1 MTEARREER
10 QAFWNEL
17 NNALNGS
24 RISAKSPKPGCADIR
39 YEGIQSCIKVEGNLS
54 SKGEHPCLSK
64 IWIKFT
70 DNDINLRNQRA
81 NDLLS
86 VLRND
91 GFSVAIDS
99 REAQGFAKIIILD
112 THSTVNTNHNE
123 DAVTTADLLRRIESY
138 LA

>member
-1 MTEARREER
+1 MIEKREEER

-17 NNALNGS
+17 NEDLNGS
-24 RISAKSPKPGCADIR
+24 GISAISPKTGCADIR

-54 SKGEHPCLSK
+54 SKGEYPCLSK
-64 IWIKFT
+64 VWIKFT

-91 GFSVAIDS
+91 GFTVAIDS

-112 THSTVNTNHNE
+112 TNSTPDTDYQH